1 MLAGK
6 RSRAVRWKRQQ
17 NAVASK
23 PRFIS
28 NDRSVDSLDASICAE
43 IRTKIPDTIAWDYNF
58 EPAGAN
64 PLTFTVKSAALKE
77 AIEDLEWP
85 GSSIQIILEPELPS
99 VTLRK

>member
-64 PLTFTVKSAALKE
+64 PLTFTVKIDFMYYVNS
-77 AIEDLEWP
+77 
-85 GSSIQIILEPELPS
+85 ELL
-99 VTLRK
+99 VAFQCDH